1 MKHAK
6 IHRINNM
13 NKKLSDSFIKNNK
26 TITITII
33 IITVFFYFTTLWSID
48 GLIGFKIIVL
58 GCVMSVLLL
67 GVKEILQKNSRIEKL
82 FIICVIPI
90 GLIYTLLIP
99 PGIVPD
105 EWAHMQNEFS
115 LSSQLLGKEIDGKVT
130 MRESELNFLSKQV
143 INPAK
148 GYYDF
153 IYNNIISTDNSAY
166 IHTEIDSFGITQL
179 FAYFPAVLGIRS
191 M

>member
-67 GVKEILQKNSRIEKL
+67 GAKKYYKRIVELKNYL
-82 FIICVIPI
+82 
-90 GLIYTLLIP
+90 
-99 PGIVPD
+99 
-105 EWAHMQNEFS
+105 
-115 LSSQLLGKEIDGKVT
+115 
-130 MRESELNFLSKQV
+130 
-143 INPAK
+143 
-148 GYYDF
+148 
-153 IYNNIISTDNSAY
+153 
-166 IHTEIDSFGITQL
+166 
-179 FAYFPAVLGIRS
+179 
-191 M
+191 

>member
-67 GVKEILQKNSRIEKL
+67 GAKEILQKNSRIEKL

-130 MRESELNFLSKQV
+130 MRESELNFLSK
-143 INPAK
+143 PS
-148 GYYDF
+148 D
-153 IYNNIISTDNSAY
+153 
-166 IHTEIDSFGITQL
+166 
-179 FAYFPAVLGIRS
+179 
-191 M
+191 